1 MKLPILT
8 FKGWMKD
15 HVTNII
21 VFVCFP
27 VLSAPHAPTPPP
39 QYSAISI
46 FTLVVEKIGLKE

>member
-27 VLSAPHAPTPPP
+27 VSHHPPPP

-46 FTLVVEKIGLKE
+46 FTLVAEKIGL

>member
-27 VLSAPHAPTPPP
+27 ALSAPPHPPP
-39 QYSAISI
+39 PRPSILQSAY
-46 FTLVVEKIGLKE
+46 LL

>member
-1 MKLPILT
+1 MKLPILS

-27 VLSAPHAPTPPP
+27 ALSAPPHPPPPPP

-46 FTLVVEKIGLKE
+46 FTLVAEKIGL